1 MQNHATEPI
10 FHPSE
15 PKVGFPECGSETEN
29 APVTFAYEPPPTRIV
44 FGRGTVNQI
53 RAEVERLHGKR
64 VLLLARHAGAD
75 RVTDELGELLVARFG
90 GATMHTPVE
99 VTERALNVLHEHSAD
114 CVVALGGGSTT
125 GLAKALAVRTGV
137 PQLILPTTYAG
148 SEVTPVLGETE
159 NGVKKTRSGPEIQP
173 ETVIYDV
180 DLTLDLPTEVTVTSA
195 VNALA
200 HAVEARGHN
209 PYVDA
214 LADKAISG
222 IVHALSGNPST
233 VDARI
238 ELLRSAWLAGTC
250 LSVGMGLH
258 HKLCHVLGGT
268 FGLPHAATHTVV
280 LPYVVTDRELART
293 IQGIATR
300 FGVPT
305 SLRELGMAEGDLP
318 KAAEQAGD
326 ERALG
331 ILTRAWRGVAP

>member
-1 MQNHATEPI
+1 M
-10 FHPSE
+10 
-15 PKVGFPECGSETEN
+15 
-29 APVTFAYEPPPTRIV
+29 TFTYEAPPTRIV
-44 FGRGTVNQI
+44 FGRGTVAQV
-53 RAEVERLHGKR
+53 RGEVERLHGTR

-75 RVTDELGELLVARFG
+75 RIAAELEDIPTTRFG
-90 GATMHTPVE
+90 GAAMHTPVE
-99 VTERALNVLHEHSAD
+99 VTERALTILKEHGAD

-125 GLAKALAVRTGV
+125 GLAKALAARTGV

-159 NGVKKTRSGPEIQP
+159 HGVKKTRSGKEIQP

-180 DLTLDLPTEVTVTSA
+180 DLTLDLPIDVTVTSA
-195 VNALA
+195 INALA
-200 HAVEARGHN
+200 HAVEARNAN

-214 LADKAISG
+214 IAHRAIHG

-233 VDARI
+233 VDART
-238 ELLRSAWLAGTC
+238 ELLQSAWLAGTC

-280 LPYVVTDRELART
+280 LPHVIAPEPLATT
-293 IQGIATR
+293 IHEIARR

-305 SLRELGMAEGDLP
+305 SLRELGMAEQDLP
-318 KAAEQAGD
+318 KAAEQVQHD
-326 ERALG
+326 RALD
-331 ILTRAWRGVAP
+331 ILTRAWRGVTP